1 MMKSEFEQMSDKKI
15 ILFVDDDV
23 DLLENTAFMIKEM
36 GHEVFVAKNGDEA
49 ILRYDELKPDL
60 TFMDIRM
67 PKMDGY
73 DAFFKI
79 KQRDPNAKVILITA
93 YNQDE
98 EKHLKAKNM
107 SLLDTINKPYSYE
120 SIEQAISKYA

>member
-1 MMKSEFEQMSDKKI
+1 MGRDRKT
-15 ILFVDDDV
+15 ILVVDDDV
-23 DLLENTAFMIKEM
+23 DLLENTAFMIKGM
-36 GHEVFVAKNGDEA
+36 GHDVFTARDGDEGVTK
-49 ILRYDELKPDL
+49 YKDVKPNL

-79 KQRDPNAKVILITA
+79 KQYDSDAKVILITA

-98 EKHLKAKNM
+98 KKYLKAK
-107 SLLDTINKPYSYE
+107 SLALIDAISKPYSFE
-120 SIEQAISKYA
+120 MLEVLIDRHA

>member
-1 MMKSEFEQMSDKKI
+1 LNDKKT
-15 ILFVDDDV
+15 ILIVDDDV
-23 DLLENTAFMIKEM
+23 DLLEYTAFMIKGM
-36 GHEVFVAKNGDEA
+36 GHDVFTARDGEEGISKYKDV
-49 ILRYDELKPDL
+49 KPNL

-79 KQRDPNAKVILITA
+79 KQLDPSAKVILITA

-98 EKHLKAKNM
+98 KKYLKAKSM
-107 SLLDTINKPYSYE
+107 SLLDSISKPYSFDILE
-120 SIEQAISKYA
+120 DMINKYA

>member
-1 MMKSEFEQMSDKKI
+1 MIVSGQKT
-15 ILFVDDDV
+15 ILIVDDDA
-23 DLLENTAFMIKEM
+23 DLLENTAFMIKGM
-36 GHEVFVAKNGDEA
+36 GHNVFTAKDGDDGVSK
-49 ILRYDELKPDL
+49 YKDVSPDL

-79 KQRDPNAKVILITA
+79 RQHDSDAKIILITA

-98 EKHLKAKNM
+98 KKYLKAKSM
-107 SLLDTINKPYSYE
+107 GLIDAISKPYSFE
-120 SIEQAISKYA
+120 ILENLISKYA

>member
-1 MMKSEFEQMSDKKI
+1 MSIDRKT
-15 ILFVDDDV
+15 ILIVDDDI
-23 DLLENTAFMIKEM
+23 DLLENTAFMIKGM
-36 GHEVFVAKNGDEA
+36 GHDVFTASDGDEGVSK
-49 ILRYDELKPDL
+49 YKNVKPNL

-79 KQRDPNAKVILITA
+79 KQYDSEAKVILITA

-98 EKHLKAKNM
+98 KKYLKAKSM
-107 SLLDTINKPYSYE
+107 SLIDTIPKPYSFE
-120 SIEQAISKYA
+120 ILEELISKYA

>member
-1 MMKSEFEQMSDKKI
+1 MSDKKI

-23 DLLENTAFMIKEM
+23 DLLENTAFMIKGM

-49 ILRYDELKPDL
+49 ILRYAELKPDL

-79 KQRDPNAKVILITA
+79 KQYDPNAKVILITA

-120 SIEQAISKYA
+120 SIEQAINKYA

>member
-1 MMKSEFEQMSDKKI
+1 MNNRKT
-15 ILFVDDDV
+15 ILLVDDDI
-23 DLLENTAFMIKEM
+23 DLLENTAFMIKGM
-36 GHEVFVAKNGDEA
+36 GHDVFTAHDGEDGVLKYKDV
-49 ILRYDELKPDL
+49 KPDL

-79 KQRDPNAKVILITA
+79 KQIDPDAGVVLITA

-98 EKHLKAKNM
+98 KKYLKAKSM
-107 SLLDTINKPYSYE
+107 SLLDSISKPYSFE
-120 SIEQAISKYA
+120 TLEGMISKYA

>member
-1 MMKSEFEQMSDKKI
+1 MASKVIMI
-15 ILFVDDDV
+15 VDDDI
-23 DLLENTAFMIKEM
+23 DLLENTAFMVRGM
-36 GHEVFVAKNGDEA
+36 GHDVFTATDGEEA
-49 ILRYDELKPDL
+49 VSKYKDVKPNL

-79 KQRDPNAKVILITA
+79 KQHDSDAKVILITA

-98 EKHLKAKNM
+98 KKHLKAK
-107 SLLDTINKPYSYE
+107 SLSLIDTINKPYSFDTL
-120 SIEQAISKYA
+120 EQLISKHA

>member
-1 MMKSEFEQMSDKKI
+1 MSDKKT
-15 ILFVDDDV
+15 ILLVDDDV
-23 DLLENTAFMIKEM
+23 DLLENTAFMIKGM
-36 GHEVFVAKNGDEA
+36 GHDVFTAGDGDDGVSKYKDV
-49 ILRYDELKPDL
+49 RPNL

-79 KQRDPNAKVILITA
+79 KQFDSNAKVVLITA

-98 EKHLKAKNM
+98 KKYLKAKSM
-107 SLLDTINKPYSYE
+107 SLLDSISKPYSFE
-120 SIEQAISKYA
+120 TLEGLIEKYA

>member
-1 MMKSEFEQMSDKKI
+1 MDYRKI
-15 ILFVDDDV
+15 ILLVDDDV
-23 DLLENTAFMIKEM
+23 DLLENTAFMIKGM
-36 GHEVFVAKNGDEA
+36 GHDVFTARDGEDGISKYKDV
-49 ILRYDELKPDL
+49 KPNL

-79 KQRDPNAKVILITA
+79 KQIDPAAKVVLITA

-98 EKHLKAKNM
+98 KKYLKAKSL
-107 SLLDTINKPYSYE
+107 SLLDSISKPYSFE
-120 SIEQAISKYA
+120 TLEGIINKYA